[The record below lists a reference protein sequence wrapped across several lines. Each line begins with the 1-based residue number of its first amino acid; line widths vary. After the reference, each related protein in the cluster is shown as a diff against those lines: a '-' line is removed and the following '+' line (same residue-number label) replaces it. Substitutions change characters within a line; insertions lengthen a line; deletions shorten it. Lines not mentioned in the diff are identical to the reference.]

1 MKKLEISEV
10 LKDGFS
16 IAFKNILSLIG
27 AFLLWVITIWIPYL
41 NVGTTIAILSIP
53 LELSR
58 GNVISPTFIFDS
70 KYRKRMGEF
79 FLLMAF
85 MYSAM
90 IVGMFFLF
98 VPAIV
103 ISYAFSLAIY
113 ILIDKGVNP
122 LQAIKLSN
130 EYTYGNKWRM
140 FFINLIAGVICGI
153 ALGIVSIFMN
163 ISIVVWFI
171 LYLAVML
178 IMFAWLVSINAVY
191 YRELVGNSEEVQA
204 AE

>member
-1 MKKLEISEV
+1 MKKLIISEV
-10 LKDGFS
+10 LKDSLS

-41 NVGTTIAILSIP
+41 NVGTTIAICSIP

-58 GNVISPTFIFDS
+58 GNVINPTFIFDS

-90 IVGMFFLF
+90 IVGMFFLI

-113 ILIDKGVNP
+113 IMIDKEVNP
-122 LQAIKLSN
+122 LQAVKMSN
-130 EYTYGNKWRM
+130 DCTYGNKWRM
-140 FFINLIAGVICGI
+140 FFINLIVGLIMGV
-153 ALGIVSIFMN
+153 AMGIVSIFIN
-163 ISIVVWFI
+163 ISVVVWVV
-171 LYLAVML
+171 LYMAVML
-178 IMFAWLVSINAVY
+178 ISFSWLMSINAVY
-191 YRELVGNSEEVQA
+191 YRELSANSETLA

>member
-10 LKDGFS
+10 LTDSFS

-27 AFLLWVITIWIPYL
+27 AFLLWIITIWIPYL
-41 NVGTTIAILSIP
+41 NVGTTIAICSIP

-58 GNVISPTFIFDS
+58 GNVINPTFIFDS

-103 ISYAFSLAIY
+103 ISYSFSLAIY
-113 ILIDKGVNP
+113 IMIDKGVNP

-140 FFINLIAGVICGI
+140 FFINLIASLILGV
-153 ALGIVSIFMN
+153 ALAIVSIFMN
-163 ISIVVWFI
+163 ISIVVWFV

-178 IMFAWLVSINAVY
+178 VAFAWLVSISAVY
-191 YRELVGNSEEVQA
+191 YRELAGNNEEVQV